1 MMHARRA
8 RMNVRGVAVAGFLI
22 ICVVG
27 WALIGASP
35 KPAAAGWLDDKHEAI
50 CRNHGGVYLAWN
62 PGRFSAAGAACTAEC
77 FGYTLICHD
86 GTKTYLTSR
95 YPPAVSDL
103 TIFFHENTGL
113 GFLVKLL
120 VFAPIGFFAFVST
133 FGSKESRERI
143 ALQNAAIAGL
153 FGVSLL
159 VWGAYGM
166 QEGENSL
173 ARPLDLLLGSVM
185 TFAVVPIFLIV
196 SLPSFMR
203 GWNYLFIAHPAARI
217 LAPATRGKSVDV
229 EGLANVLVEGAQD
242 LGDEATY
249 HYQHQ
254 AEKARALAEKLNA
267 DFAIA
272 EARAERERRRAELAE
287 AERFLKETRR
297 RSESNR

>member
-1 MMHARRA
+1 MSRKRSSDGRPLSCSLGMVLV
-8 RMNVRGVAVAGFLI
+8 MFLI
-22 ICVVG
+22 MSA
-27 WALIGASP
+27 ALARS
-35 KPAAAGWLDDKHEAI
+35 AHAGWRDGEHDNLCI
-50 CRNHGGVYLAWN
+50 GHGGVYNYYRTSRITEDIAT
-62 PGRFSAAGAACTAEC
+62 CTQNC
-77 FGYTLICHD
+77 FQYGLSCRD
-86 GTKTYLTSR
+86 GKQFLLTAR

-113 GFLVKLL
+113 GFLVKVL
-120 VFAPIGFFAFVST
+120 VFAPVGFFAFAST

-173 ARPLDLLLGSVM
+173 ARPLDLLVGSVM
-185 TFAVVPIFLIV
+185 TFAVVPIFFIV

-203 GWNYLFIAHPAARI
+203 GWNYLFVAHPAARI
-217 LAPATRGKSVDV
+217 VAPATRGKSVDV
-229 EGLANVLVEGAQD
+229 QGLANVLVEGAQD
-242 LGDEATY
+242 SGDEATY

-267 DFAIA
+267 DSAIA
-272 EARAERERRRAELAE
+272 EARAERGRRRAELAE
-287 AERFLKETRR
+287 AERFLKEMRR